1 MSTAVRTGRINTF
14 HLKLIAYIAMFI
26 DHVGARIVKPYTD
39 AHLETM
45 GYQMMRRLDTTYN
58 ACRIIGRIAFPI
70 FVFMLVQGFFLTR
83 SRLRYFLRLLLFV
96 FISEIPFDLAC
107 RGKMFAW
114 DTQSVMITLAIGFL
128 VLVALDSIGKLP
140 ISPTLHGILMTIPI
154 ASGCVLGYYAK
165 SDYGFK
171 GVLMIV
177 GFYLIYPLFHLERK
191 SFVLCGGT
199 LFFWEWMNNW
209 TRMTSSIALLPLLFY
224 NGEKGRDTKWFLY
237 LFYPLHLLLIYGIY
251 SLIQ

>member
-1 MSTAVRTGRINTF
+1 
-14 HLKLIAYIAMFI
+14 MFI
-26 DHVGARIVKPYTD
+26 DHVGACVIKPYTD

-45 GYQMMRRLDTTYN
+45 GYQMMRRLDTSYN

-96 FISEIPFDLAC
+96 VISEIPYDLA
-107 RGKMFAW
+107 RKHKLVAW
-114 DTQSVMITLAIGFL
+114 DTQSVMITLTIGFL
-128 VLVALDSIGKLP
+128 VLVALDNISKLP
-140 ISPTLHGILMTIPI
+140 ISPTLHGIFMVIPI
-154 ASGCVLGYYAK
+154 AAGCVLAHYAK
-165 SDYGFK
+165 CDYEFK
-171 GVLMIV
+171 GILMIA

-209 TRMTSSIALLPLLFY
+209 TRFTGSIALLPLLFY
-224 NGEKGRDTKWFLY
+224 NGEKGRDTKRLLY
-237 LFYPLHLLLIYGIY
+237 LFYPLHLLLVYGIY
-251 SLIQ
+251 CLVI